1 MINHKEKVY
10 LLGAKDE
17 ADADVFAS
25 QQAMRRS
32 DRRRSEGERNV
43 NICPTGRQPDK
54 LPLFSA
60 IRLRPPPLAA
70 PAPLCRILLELC
82 PLFLALV
89 LRPSLNRLSGKLTF
103 AATTA
108 ESKVGEGKRA
118 GANRARGEL
127 KEE

>member
-43 NICPTGRQPDK
+43 NICPTGREPDK

-89 LRPSLNRLSGKLTF
+89 LPPSQQVKWGTNFCCYNSRKQSGRGS
-103 AATTA
+103 
-108 ESKVGEGKRA
+108 ESERTEREEG
-118 GANRARGEL
+118 
-127 KEE
+127 